1 LVGVLAGGNEG
12 RREHEGLKALAV
24 SADGANVLMREAGAA
39 KRGRPAERPGRSPGQ
54 SENTA
59 YRNAM
64 AGALSFYGAV
74 PQGGQTPQ
82 RLGSVYSSHMPE
94 ERAPTFK
101 QKFEAEVKAAEQ
113 GAPEGIA
120 KVVLCDGARALW
132 KYVEETPLFE
142 DYERLVDYWHS
153 AEHLSLA
160 AEALFGTGTDEAQ
173 GWYKKYKGKLLE
185 DDDGVEA
192 LLRSTKY
199 YEQARDLPAA
209 RRRGLQAQRT
219 FFVRNRARMT
229 YADFRR
235 RGLPIG
241 SGPVE
246 AACKTLIK
254 ARLCQSGMRWT
265 AGGGQN
271 ILDLRTYVKSN
282 RWDPMW
288 QAYKELVNAA

>member
-1 LVGVLAGGNEG
+1 
-12 RREHEGLKALAV
+12 
-24 SADGANVLMREAGAA
+24 
-39 KRGRPAERPGRSPGQ
+39 
-54 SENTA
+54 
-59 YRNAM
+59 
-64 AGALSFYGAV
+64 
-74 PQGGQTPQ
+74 
-82 RLGSVYSSHMPE
+82 MPE
-94 ERAPTFK
+94 ERALTFK
-101 QKFEAEVKAAEQ
+101 QKFEAEVKAAEE

-132 KYVEETPLFE
+132 KYVAHTPLFE

-153 AEHLSLA
+153 AGHLSLA
-160 AEALFGTGTDEAQ
+160 AEALFGKGTDEAK
-173 GWYKKYKGKLLE
+173 GWYRKYKGKLLE
-185 DDDGVEA
+185 EDDGVDA
-192 LLRSTKY
+192 LLRSMKY
-199 YEQARDLPAA
+199 YQQARNLPAA
-209 RRRGLQAQRT
+209 RRRDLETQRT
-219 FFVRNRARMT
+219 FFLRNRARMT